1 MPVKKLNIIRI
12 DLDSL
17 EKTPVIDIEKSAD
30 YSLEFTSKHI
40 IGHLSVS
47 NLAGKVIHESGI
59 NGSRF
64 IFRYSSGC
72 KDLLLL
78 KVRLQKQKKETQ
90 ILVL

>member
-1 MPVKKLNIIRI
+1 MPVKKLKIIRI

-17 EKTPVIDIEKSAD
+17 EKTPVIDIERSTD
-30 YSLEFTSKHI
+30 YSLEFTSKQV

-47 NLAGKVIHESGI
+47 DPAGKVIHESGI

-64 IFRYSSGC
+64 IFRYSGGC

-78 KVRLQKQKKETQ
+78 SVRLQKQKKETQ
-90 ILVL
+90 ILIL